1 METEVGFSKDSLLLD
16 IKPIEE
22 VVATADEEKELED
35 DIEAELQK
43 ELEQIK
49 ADNIHKEEEPED
61 IFRRKPKKKKRIATE
76 KQKAHLKRM
85 REKKAEKKRVKKLE
99 QEKEKEEEQNIR
111 INEMKKLS
119 TATKSVE
126 QDIYIQ
132 SPKKVEGQGN
142 DMDKF
147 FNQMERF
154 VGLYNKMNTNT
165 YNTPQIPQTSST
177 AVNNKPKRV
186 REVAPK
192 IIKKSN
198 KENLYGYDDYF

>member
-1 METEVGFSKDSLLLD
+1 
-16 IKPIEE
+16 
-22 VVATADEEKELED
+22 
-35 DIEAELQK
+35 
-43 ELEQIK
+43 
-49 ADNIHKEEEPED
+49 
-61 IFRRKPKKKKRIATE
+61 
-76 KQKAHLKRM
+76 M

-126 QDIYIQ
+126 QDIYV
-132 SPKKVEGQGN
+132 STPKKVVGQGN

-154 VGLYNKMNTNT
+154 VGLYNKMNTKP
-165 YNTPQIPQTSST
+165 YNTPQIVQTSST
-177 AVNNKPKRV
+177 AVNNQPKRV
-186 REVAPK
+186 RKVAPK
-192 IIKKSN
+192 PIQKSK